1 MQHGEALSVR
11 LHELHDGGLV
21 VVDARA
27 ADHVL
32 RDSVVSVAVRDDVR
46 GTVLHHVASVV
57 EGDHL
62 VGDGAAQVLVRP
74 HQREGSPVDHLEL
87 RARSVDRGAARGEG
101 ERGAELDAVAVR
113 THLVADIQRDAVDT
127 AGSEARVA
135 HHGAVHVQVVERE
148 VAGGD
153 LVRVLREAAH
163 VDSVVA
169 HLHVGKVDGTGFSRL
184 VVHGTHGSHH
194 VALRTQAS
202 QTVVLAANAV
212 DDGLGHGERL
222 LVVVA
227 LQREETRHEVLAL
240 LVGARQL
247 VLGAVVGKII
257 AVGIGLLAVLR
268 ELRGGAGLPLDLVVG
283 LRAHGDAH
291 SDGEDL
297 ARADDGQRVF
307 VQLEEGLHLALLT
320 VHLGQSVLG
329 VLDGDVVVRDL
340 VAHQT
345 ADGAGED
352 EVGVPGAHADV
363 VEAEH
368 VRNSHITGDGGASA
382 GEDVALLV
390 QRHDHTRLDLGDL
403 VEVGE
408 GECVQ
413 RLLQVGLFVTQSAF
427 RDLSSHVQADAAEDE
442 GQHGEED
449 CTVGNEAAEEHGLLL
464 FLSDNTV

>member
-1 MQHGEALSVR
+1 MKSFFIGNIEIKTPVIQGGMGVGISLSGLASAVANEGGVGVISCAGLGLLYPKGKGTYPEKCINGLKEEIRKARAKTKGIIGVNVMVALSNY
-11 LHELHDGGLV
+11 
-21 VVDARA
+21 
-27 ADHVL
+27 ADM
-32 RDSVVSVAVRDDVR
+32 
-46 GTVLHHVASVV
+46 
-57 EGDHL
+57 
-62 VGDGAAQVLVRP
+62 
-74 HQREGSPVDHLEL
+74 
-87 RARSVDRGAARGEG
+87 
-101 ERGAELDAVAVR
+101 VR
-113 THLVADIQRDAVDT
+113 TAIEEKID
-127 AGSEARVA
+127 
-135 HHGAVHVQVVERE
+135 VV
-148 VAGGD
+148 
-153 LVRVLREAAH
+153 
-163 VDSVVA
+163 
-169 HLHVGKVDGTGFSRL
+169 FS
-184 VVHGTHGSHH
+184 
-194 VALRTQAS
+194 
-202 QTVVLAANAV
+202 
-212 DDGLGHGERL
+212 
-222 LVVVA
+222 
-227 LQREETRHEVLAL
+227 
-240 LVGARQL
+240 
-247 VLGAVVGKII
+247 
-257 AVGIGLLAVLR
+257 
-268 ELRGGAGLPLDLVVG
+268 GAGLPLDLVVG

-297 ARADDGQRVF
+297 ARADDGQRVV

-352 EVGVPGAHADV
+352 EVGVPGAHANV